1 MPNANIANN
10 ENSLVSFSSRSS
22 SDESE
27 DLNKLDDQT
36 SRKCYTQSLTLRNQ
50 GEERSLSILNT
61 VEEEPIT
68 EAVVVPARSAN
79 LSTIIKVCVSSENRA
94 AWKARGREAMKW

>member
-50 GEERSLSILNT
+50 GEERSLSILST

-68 EAVVVPARSAN
+68 EAVVPARSAN
-79 LSTIIKVCVSSENRA
+79 LSTIIKVCASSGNQA

>member
-36 SRKCYTQSLTLRNQ
+36 SRKCYTQSLTLHNQ
-50 GEERSLSILNT
+50 GEERSLSILST

-68 EAVVVPARSAN
+68 EAVVPARSAN
-79 LSTIIKVCVSSENRA
+79 LSTIIKVCALSGNQA